1 MTTWLTAPSP
11 LGDLLLVS
19 DGESLTHI
27 RYLAVAPADRPLHP
41 RSPAEAGG
49 VLAVA
54 ADQLSEYFAGR
65 RRSFDL
71 PLRPAGTAFQRE
83 VWSAMTAIPF
93 GATAGYGELAGRVGR
108 PAASRAVGA
117 ACGRNPL
124 PIVVPCHR
132 VVGSDGS
139 LTGYAGGLGI
149 KRALLDLER
158 RVPAGGAVVP
168 ALGVDALAG

>member
-1 MTTWLTAPSP
+1 MTTWLTVPSP

-27 RYLAVAPADRPLHP
+27 RYLAVDPAGRPLHP
-41 RSPAEAGG
+41 RSPADPGG
-49 VLAVA
+49 VLATA
-54 ADQLSEYFAGR
+54 AGQLSEYFAGR

-71 PLRPAGTAFQRE
+71 PLRPAGTAFQRA

-93 GATAGYGELAGRVGR
+93 GATAGYGELARRVGR

-124 PIVVPCHR
+124 PVVVPCHR

-158 RVPAGGAVVP
+158 RVPAGRAVAP